1 MTHVAHKIP
10 TMWYEVGIQLAIKI
24 STLDAFE
31 EQTNKQNRLYVRV
44 FEQWRKEEQ
53 VPYSWNSIIRALEAV
68 GERGTATELREWLN
82 REATSN

>member
-53 VPYSWNSIIRALEAV
+53 VPYSWNSNHGKLLEKEV
-68 GERGTATELREWLN
+68 HLSWEWL
-82 REATSN
+82 